1 MSAVATS
8 EPRAGMGR
16 PQTGRSAPRLFES
29 GEVRL
34 EDVVLKAW
42 EDLVVDGRAG
52 CPVCGGSMSPGG
64 CASCG
69 SELS

>member
-8 EPRAGMGR
+8 EARAGVGR
-16 PQTGRSAPRLFES
+16 PQTDHPAPRLFEA